1 MLKIAA
7 LTAAAVASL
16 ALPANAGNW
25 PAFRG
30 VHATGVAEANP
41 PVSWNATAGDG
52 IRWHVPIPGLSHA
65 SPIVWGD
72 RVYVL
77 SAHAEGSTLDRTPAS
92 GGSVVFAT
100 DTVTHEW
107 RLYCLDAATGA
118 VRWSRTVHTGT
129 PRQARH
135 VRGTYANATPATDG
149 RVIVASLGNEGLF
162 GFDME
167 GARLWRVDMTP
178 PAADASLDPASSPVI
193 AGDVAI
199 VQNDWARGS
208 FAAAY
213 DLQTGSERWRVERS
227 EGMAWSTPG
236 VWPTS
241 SGTQAIFNSS
251 RWIRAHDA
259 ATGRELWRMNNAV
272 DQPWDRVP
280 TPVPSGDLLLVGGGG
295 PQGPLLALRAGGQGE
310 LAAQPGEGSPIAWR
324 VERGAPYL
332 PTPLVYQGLVYAV
345 ADNGVMSVMRER
357 DGSLVYRTRVADDSG
372 TISASP
378 IGAGGRVYLASQD
391 GDMFVV
397 EAGETFRLLSRNP
410 MGEPLYATPAVA
422 GDLLIVRS
430 AGGVYGIGA
439 PAGAQE
445 TLPPVIR
452 PKPTRTELAA
462 GVYLYQ
468 TAPYGV
474 GLDGNSVAVIGDDA
488 VLIFDTNG
496 TPSAAEAVLADLR
509 TITPKPVRYIVNS
522 HWHWDHWYGTQVY
535 RAAFPEAQ
543 VIAHEKTRQMM
554 SGPAIEF
561 NRPGMESQIPGY
573 LKDLEARIAKA
584 AAETPQPANLPRLR
598 QALAEARFFFDQKSS
613 VRFVV
618 PDRTFT
624 SSLTID
630 LGGREVQVRHHDRA
644 VTPGDAFLYL
654 PAEKILVTGDLLV
667 NPVTFALSSYP
678 TTWLATLEHL
688 DAIDASLIVPGHGA
702 PLRDETLLHATM
714 DVFRILLR
722 EGKAA
727 KAKGIDADAAREAIF
742 PMLRE
747 PMLKITGD
755 DARRQEDFKIQLVD
769 WFLHR
774 VYDELDGPLSDAIAP
789 IPVK

>member
-1 MLKIAA
+1 MLKIAG
-7 LTAAAVASL
+7 LTAAAVACL
-16 ALPANAGNW
+16 ALPAQADNW

-30 VHATGVAEANP
+30 THATGVSDATP
-41 PVSWNATAGDG
+41 PITWSAATGAG
-52 IRWHVPIPGLSHA
+52 IRWHTPIPGLSHA

-77 SAHAEGSTLDRTPAS
+77 SAEAQGVSTLDRSEKSA
-92 GGSVVFAT
+92 GSVIFAT
-100 DTVTHEW
+100 DTIAHAW
-107 RLYCLDAATGA
+107 KLYCLDAVSGA
-118 VRWSRTVHTGT
+118 VRWARTVHTGT

-135 VRGTYANATPATDG
+135 VRGTYANATPATNG
-149 RVIVASLGNEGLF
+149 EVIVASLGNEGLF
-162 GFDME
+162 GFDMD
-167 GARLWRVDMTP
+167 GATLWRVEMTP
-178 PAADASLDPASSPVI
+178 PTPDASLDPASSPVI

-199 VQNDWARGS
+199 VQNDWRAGG

-213 DLQTGSERWRVERS
+213 DLKTGRERWRVSRN
-227 EGMAWSTPG
+227 EGLTWSTPG
-236 VWPTS
+236 VWS
-241 SGTQAIFNSS
+241 SSAGTQVVFNSA

-259 ATGRELWRMNNAV
+259 ATGREVWRLNNAV
-272 DQPWDRVP
+272 EQPWDRVP
-280 TPVPSGDLLLVGGGG
+280 TPVPSGDRLLIGGGG
-295 PQGPLLALRAGGQGE
+295 PQGPLMALRAGAAGE
-310 LAAQPGEGSPIAWR
+310 LPAEGAHFAWR

-332 PTPLVYQGLVYAV
+332 PTPLVYRGLVYAV
-345 ADNGVMSVMRER
+345 ADNGVLSVIREH
-357 DGSLVYRTRVADDSG
+357 DGSLVYRTRLAADSG

-378 IGAGGRVYLASQD
+378 VAAGGRVYFSGQD

-397 EAGETFRLLSRNP
+397 EAGETFRLLARNP
-410 MGEPLYATPAVA
+410 MGQPLYASPALA
-422 GDLLIVRS
+422 GDTLIVRTS
-430 AGGVYGIGA
+430 EGVYGNA
-439 PAGAQE
+439 PPSAPHAA
-445 TLPPVIR
+445 LPAIER
-452 PKPTRTELAA
+452 PKPTRTALAS

-474 GLDGNSVAVIGDDA
+474 GLDGNSIAVIGNDA

-509 TITPKPVRYIVNS
+509 TLTTTPVRYIVNS

-554 SGPAIEF
+554 AGPAIEF

-584 AAETPQPANLPRLR
+584 EAETPQPANLPRLR

-613 VRFVV
+613 VRFVI

-624 SSLTID
+624 SSLTLD

-714 DVFRILLR
+714 EVFRILLR

-727 KAKGIDADAAREAIF
+727 KAKGTDADTAREAIF
-742 PMLRE
+742 PLLRE
-747 PMLKITGD
+747 PMLTITGE
-755 DARRQEDFKIQLVD
+755 DARRQEDFRIQLVD

-774 VYDELDGPLSDAIAP
+774 VYDELDGPLTDAIAP